1 MVGKRQRCEIGAR
14 AFLDIEAEVSD
25 EEFGSDEEILD
36 DEEDVGEYTL
46 TMDELCVSLLEPILC
61 RSVYY

>member
-1 MVGKRQRCEIGAR
+1 MGKRQRCEIGAR

-46 TMDELCVSLLEPILC
+46 TMDKLCGSLHT
-61 RSVYY
+61 